1 MNSNTTPEKY
11 RGLSVAAFVTGLLSV
26 ISIALIFR
34 WSDSFHVIN
43 LETLLIKIII
53 AFILGIGFPLAAII
67 CGSIDLKR
75 IKADRYSKKG
85 KGLSITAIVLGTIFL
100 IPGLVLFYIE
110 EILFNMT
117 AINDL
122 IFKLE
127 EIPSI

>member
-1 MNSNTTPEKY
+1 MNSNATPEKY
-11 RGLSVAAFVTGLLSV
+11 RGLSVAAFVTGLLGV

-67 CGSIDLKR
+67 YGSIDLKR
-75 IKADRYSKKG
+75 IKAGRYSKKG

>member
-1 MNSNTTPEKY
+1 
-11 RGLSVAAFVTGLLSV
+11 
-26 ISIALIFR
+26 
-34 WSDSFHVIN
+34 